1 MKRGRRH
8 PDLTH
13 APALARVAIGTAAG
27 LPAGA
32 LEAAFGP
39 TDAAPL
45 VAWDALALTYICLTW
60 WLIWPLDSGRTAHR
74 AVRPDRTRAVSYV
87 LLISATLAS
96 LVAVGIVL
104 FQAGRSSGTAEVLRV
119 ALGVGSI
126 VVSWTLIH
134 TVYTLRYAT
143 THYGEPTG
151 AIRFNQPEAP
161 SYRDFAYLAFTIGM
175 TLQVSDT
182 PLTTT
187 GIRRTALLHALTSY
201 LLATMILAAMVNLVA
216 GLSR

>member
-1 MKRGRRH
+1 MEHGRRH
-8 PDLTH
+8 QYLTH
-13 APALARVAIGTAAG
+13 APALVRVAIGAVAGVAA
-27 LPAGA
+27 AA
-32 LEAAFGP
+32 LAVAFGS
-39 TDAAPL
+39 TEAAPL

-60 WLIWPLDSGRTAHR
+60 WLIWPLDSGGTARR

-104 FQAGRSSGTAEVLRV
+104 FRAGRSSGTAEILRV
-119 ALGVGSI
+119 TLGVGSV
-126 VVSWTLIH
+126 VVSWALIH

-143 THYGEPTG
+143 THYSEPNG
-151 AIRFNQPEAP
+151 AIRFNQPDAP

-182 PLTTT
+182 PLTTSP
-187 GIRRTALLHALTSY
+187 IRRTALLHALTSY
-201 LLATMILAAMVNLVA
+201 LLATIIVAAMVNLVA